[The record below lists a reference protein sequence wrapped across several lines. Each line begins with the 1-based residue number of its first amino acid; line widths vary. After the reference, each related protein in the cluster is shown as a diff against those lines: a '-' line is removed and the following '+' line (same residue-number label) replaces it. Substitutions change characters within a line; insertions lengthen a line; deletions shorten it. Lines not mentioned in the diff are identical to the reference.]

1 MDGAEHDG
9 RRELLRVVVFVV
21 VAGFVALAPAY
32 HHVFGGRSRFVRD
45 WELFHEIGVGLAVVE
60 YSVRAADGALTPI
73 DRYAALGY
81 DDRRLAP
88 RWLRS
93 ITGEAG
99 VMLVG
104 RKLCE
109 RLGPVDLRAHARIA
123 TMAGWVTKF
132 AGEDDL
138 CRPLPPRPID
148 PSTRMRSHGV
158 P

>member
-1 MDGAEHDG
+1 MA
-9 RRELLRVVVFVV
+9 VFAV
-21 VAGFVALAPAY
+21 VAGSMALAPALPQ
-32 HHVFGGRSRFVRD
+32 VFGARSRFARD
-45 WELFHEIGVGLAVVE
+45 WELFHELGVGLARVE
-60 YSVRAADGALTPI
+60 YSARAADGALAPL

-81 DDRRLAP
+81 ADRRLAP

-93 ITGEAG
+93 IEGEAG
-99 VMLVG
+99 VVGVG

-109 RLGPVDLRAHARIA
+109 RLAPVDVRVHAEIA

-132 AGEDDL
+132 AGEHDL

-158 P
+158 R